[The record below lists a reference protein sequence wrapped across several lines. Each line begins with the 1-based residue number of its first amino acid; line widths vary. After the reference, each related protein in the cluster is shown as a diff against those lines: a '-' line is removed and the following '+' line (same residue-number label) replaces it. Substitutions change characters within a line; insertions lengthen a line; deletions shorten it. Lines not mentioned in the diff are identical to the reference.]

1 MVKWKKLLKK
11 PLCMVLCS
19 AMVVTSGDFTVPGM
33 AGTVKAADKKEV
45 AEEPGGTVPSGS
57 GNILSNPSFDGNTDG
72 WFVTAANEA
81 AKLEYVHEGGQDDI
95 GGCVKVYD
103 RDENWNSLAQ
113 DIKNKVK
120 NKTKYN
126 FSCWVKL
133 GDEYKAESI
142 VKAGLTIQSDGDNNG
157 EPVYD
162 GWGIANNTVTASK
175 DEWRQIKGS
184 FMANWNGTLSQLQFK
199 VADENNTNS
208 FYVDNLSITENEADL
223 SIEQDI
229 PSLKD
234 YFASVNP
241 EHDFKVGTALTA
253 DILSND
259 NKMQLVKKHYN
270 SVTAGNEMKPDYII
284 KGLNEDGS
292 LKLDF
297 STPDAML
304 DAFWE
309 HNQGKAEK
317 DQIHVRGH
325 VLCWHSQTPDFFFK
339 DTEGNLLSKDAMN
352 ARIEEYIKKV
362 LGHVNEKYPGLIYC
376 WDVVNEA
383 IIPSD
388 GEKGGL
394 RVYAGGRETFY
405 HQIYKDSNEYIINAF
420 TYADK
425 YAEEGVKLFYNDYG
439 ETEPTKVKC
448 ISGLADAIKAGGGR
462 IDGIG
467 MQ

>member
-19 AMVVTSGDFTVPGM
+19 AMVVTSGNFTVPGL

-57 GNILSNPSFDGNTDG
+57 GNILDNPSFDGNTDG
-72 WFVTAANEA
+72 WFVTTANEA
-81 AKLEYVHEGGQDDI
+81 AKLKYVPEGGQDDI

-199 VADENNTNS
+199 IADENNTNS
-208 FYVDNLSITENEADL
+208 FYVDNLSITEDKPTENIPDGEPGGNIPEKGTNILDNPSFDGNTDGWFVTTANEAAKLKYVPEGGQDGIGGCVKVYDRDENWNSL
-223 SIEQDI
+223 AQDI
-229 PSLKD
+229 KNKVKNKTKYNFSCWVKLGDEYNAESIVKAGLTIQSD
-234 YFASVNP
+234 GDNNGVNLFMMAGVLQTIQLQLLRMNGDRLR
-241 EHDFKVGTALTA
+241 EVLWQTGTVLFH
-253 DILSND
+253 S
-259 NKMQLVKKHYN
+259 Y
-270 SVTAGNEMKPDYII
+270 
-284 KGLNEDGS
+284 S
-292 LKLDF
+292 LKLL
-297 STPDAML
+297 M
-304 DAFWE
+304 
-309 HNQGKAEK
+309 KII
-317 DQIHVRGH
+317 QIPFM
-325 VLCWHSQTPDFFFK
+325 W
-339 DTEGNLLSKDAMN
+339 
-352 ARIEEYIKKV
+352 
-362 LGHVNEKYPGLIYC
+362 
-376 WDVVNEA
+376 
-383 IIPSD
+383 IISP
-388 GEKGGL
+388 L
-394 RVYAGGRETFY
+394 RKMK
-405 HQIYKDSNEYIINAF
+405 QIYQYSR
-420 TYADK
+420 
-425 YAEEGVKLFYNDYG
+425 
-439 ETEPTKVKC
+439 
-448 ISGLADAIKAGGGR
+448 ISHH
-462 IDGIG
+462 
-467 MQ
+467 